1 MRLKKVFIIVIISII
16 SVIINYSTGFMFMT
30 SSGSLIFLWLFIYT
44 LIYPISIS
52 YYVYKNAK
60 TDSQISFIYDALIV
74 LICYSITFIIPTI
87 EYFNFDTLSFN
98 GDGASKAILKGI
110 IYFGFTVNIVSLI
123 IFYFKLLSNNKPVK
137 SDGNSH

>member
-1 MRLKKVFIIVIISII
+1 MRLKKFFIIVILSII
-16 SVIINYSTGFMFMT
+16 IVILNYSTDFMFMT
-30 SSGSLIFLWLFIYT
+30 ESESLIFLWLFIYT

-60 TDSQISFIYDALIV
+60 TDSQISLMYDALIV
-74 LICYSITFIIPTI
+74 LICYSITFIIPTF

-98 GDGASKAILKGI
+98 GDGASKAILKAI

-137 SDGNSH
+137 SVGNSR